1 MNDSISDEIK
11 GNKAVIKALEIID
24 YIGDIK
30 EPVHLKQIA
39 QALDLPESTVHRLL
53 ASLSAKHFIQQSV
66 YDNRYNLGWKFIT
79 LANSLGI
86 YGQLSQLL
94 KVQLKNLSNSVKQS
108 INLSILVGKNV
119 VYLDSI
125 NPPDKVSMYSPPGTI
140 VPAYASSMGKAQLAY
155 LSNEVILRL
164 FPNQSFERF
173 TNNTITTAE
182 VLISQIE
189 DIRKLGFAVDR
200 AEFDPNIQCI
210 GAPLLD
216 SQGRS
221 IAGISISSFS
231 PDLTPD
237 WYMDYVS
244 VLLETCKRISNELCI

>member
-1 MNDSISDEIK
+1 
-11 GNKAVIKALEIID
+11 
-24 YIGDIK
+24 
-30 EPVHLKQIA
+30 
-39 QALDLPESTVHRLL
+39 
-53 ASLSAKHFIQQSV
+53 
-66 YDNRYNLGWKFIT
+66 
-79 LANSLGI
+79 
-86 YGQLSQLL
+86 
-94 KVQLKNLSNSVKQS
+94 
-108 INLSILVGKNV
+108 
-119 VYLDSI
+119 
-125 NPPDKVSMYSPPGTI
+125 MYSPPGSI

-173 TNNTITTAE
+173 TTNTINSVEA
-182 VLISQIE
+182 LISQIE
-189 DIRKLGFAVDR
+189 DVRKLGFAVDR

-216 SQGRS
+216 SQGTP

-244 VLLETCKRISNELCI
+244 VLLETCKRISDELCI